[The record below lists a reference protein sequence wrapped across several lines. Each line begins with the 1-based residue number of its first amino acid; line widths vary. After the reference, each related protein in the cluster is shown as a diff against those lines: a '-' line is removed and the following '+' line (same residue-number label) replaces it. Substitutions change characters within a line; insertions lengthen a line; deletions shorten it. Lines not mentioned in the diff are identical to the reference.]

1 MRTWKEICEDP
12 TLQDLPYKIETN
24 RFNQIVMSPAY
35 NWHGGFQS
43 EIGRKLA
50 DLMPDG
56 RVITECAV
64 ETSDGIKVPDV
75 SWVSNARLAPHRRA
89 FTMPIAPEICVEV
102 RSYSNSVVE
111 MMGKMQLYFAR
122 GAEEVW
128 FCDEDGNMTFYR
140 HDVPEAT
147 TSKLCPDF
155 PVKFEW

>member
-43 EIGRKLA
+43 EIAGELRSRLKE
-50 DLMPDG
+50 G

-64 ETSDGIKVPDV
+64 ETSDGVKVPDV
-75 SWVSNARLAPHRRA
+75 SWVSNDRLAPHRRA

-111 MMGKMQLYFAR
+111 MMGKMQLYFAS